1 VVSIDD
7 AGPLVEGGELDL
19 TAAFSD
25 PDGDELVATWTTDA
39 GTVTPTGDGT
49 GAELAVDD
57 GPEDVHVTLTVSD
70 GSVSASDTVTV
81 TVTNAPPTASAGG
94 DLEVEAGTQ
103 VTFTGS
109 ATDPS
114 TADTTAGLDL
124 AWDFGDGEAADDGST
139 DHVYD
144 EPGTYTATLTVTDKD
159 GGTGTDTRSITVV
172 EDVPV
177 TTVPGPPV
185 DVSAIGG
192 DGNAAVQW
200 DPPLSDGGSPVTG
213 YELVV
218 SPGGVA
224 HELGNVESF
233 VVPGLTNGT
242 EYTFSVRAR
251 NVNGYG
257 PFSAASNVAI
267 PRALCAEDAFSDVA
281 DDHPFCPEIDWMADH
296 DIAEGW
302 PDGTYRPL
310 RHVSRAAMAAFAYRL
325 AGFDRGTDPVCEERP
340 FPDVAVDNPFCG
352 EIAWARD
359 NGISTGYADGTFR
372 SDQPISRQAM
382 AAFLYRLTDSPR
394 GDDPACTQDEFT
406 DVPATH
412 PLCGEIDWM
421 VDSGVAAGYDDGTF
435 KPTAAI
441 SRQAMAAF
449 IFRYDILTGIVTG

>member
-1 VVSIDD
+1 M
-7 AGPLVEGGELDL
+7 
-19 TAAFSD
+19 
-25 PDGDELVATWTTDA
+25 
-39 GTVTPTGDGT
+39 
-49 GAELAVDD
+49 
-57 GPEDVHVTLTVSD
+57 TLTVSD
-70 GSVSASDTVTV
+70 GTVSASDTVTV
-81 TVTNAPPTASAGG
+81 AVTNAPPVATAGG
-94 DLEVEAGTQ
+94 DLEVEIDTQ
-103 VTFTGS
+103 VTFAGS

-114 TADTTAGLDL
+114 AADTAAGVDL
-124 AWDFGDGEAADDGST
+124 AWDFGDGETAEGGDAVHT
-139 DHVYD
+139 YD
-144 EPGTYTATLTVTDKD
+144 EPGTYTATVTATDKD
-159 GGTGTDTRSITVV
+159 GGTGTDTRTITVT
-172 EDVPV
+172 EDEPV
-177 TTVPGPPV
+177 STVPGPPV

-192 DGNAAVQW
+192 DGSAAVQW

-218 SPGGVA
+218 SPGGAA

-267 PRALCAEDAFSDVA
+267 PRAVCAEDAFSDVP

-325 AGFDRGTDPVCEERP
+325 AGFERGPDPTCDERP
-340 FPDVAVDNPFCG
+340 FPDVAIDNPFCG

-359 NGISTGYADGTFR
+359 NGISTGYSDGSFR

-382 AAFLYRLTDSPR
+382 AAFLYRLTGSPR
-394 GDDPACTQDEFT
+394 GEDPACTQDEFS
-406 DVPATH
+406 DVPASH

-435 KPTAAI
+435 KPTAPI

-449 IFRYDILTGIVTG
+449 IYRYDILTGIVTG